1 MIKSSLVSDAVA
13 NPQFRDGD
21 DDDDDDCM
29 DAFVK
34 LFDSSENDTRYFCHI
49 CRRYGSRVIDRRY
62 PGGDWAIKGMRFK
75 TLRRSKAFYMK
86 RHLLSLRH
94 KNALKRSEGENIEK
108 SQKGQPSLEDARKA
122 TENLCRTAQFMV
134 DKNLGFE
141 SLRDL
146 DALLHYLYDPID
158 NPVGNQNHST
168 KSLPSL
174 LIANYNAGKD
184 LIIKEINSFNPNTQ
198 AERKVTI
205 AMNKGIVPNDARR
218 QAIVASYVGDN
229 GYIKEVLLSANRI
242 LDFTSKGHFDHFKS
256 NCLDFMS
263 DLKNIK
269 VICTDSAS
277 VYVGKHVGFS
287 ARMTND
293 PDFSDNVIHLKDF
306 CHSAELMF
314 ASSFPLWV
322 KETLN
327 KSSKLVRI
335 FESGSKLA
343 LELTDFVG
351 RNVDYHFATLRQL
364 VETQYVEHGHAH
376 VYSIL
381 VNLKTFRKHLPEI
394 IDDPDLDDLH
404 DRAKFVLDLVI
415 DPVFITRLVFID
427 SVFVEVSLI
436 QKKAQA
442 HDFGPFE
449 LQDCTSSLFNSI
461 SCLVKDPP
469 VQFLKM
475 VEGGVFNNTYRL
487 THRRCYSCHLDYN
500 WAGCSV
506 SKQSI
511 LDECEA
517 WIGDI
522 LSSLDKYLR
531 VPALVNSICNFFS
544 IDDID
549 LDTKCDE
556 LKIIY
561 QNSNIEYT
569 HCGVNC
575 DGVPFCKCV
584 RDEVLGFF
592 AHFASVKED
601 FLSENKTVDY
611 KSAFAFYLS
620 SPSICRLG
628 FTNIVRIIE
637 LAQLL
642 KSNQSS
648 TQRTF
653 SVVANVVSDRS
664 EGKYHSPEVV
674 TDMVNCIVFNKQNF
688 SIHTLDV
695 ENSRKHFLKNNDSE
709 ALKRTT
715 PKTTVSTT
723 VNRIIKEKSETDIF
737 IKKRK
742 DLSIDD
748 PRKKKTTSTVES
760 PPDSPAEV
768 DDPLPVTTTKENG
781 IPPDVSSPAFTHPEQ
796 SETISMPPLLCSCKE
811 EEGKSPDSVF
821 VGCSR
826 QKYCLSKLE
835 RLATLKRTGGDWFH
849 YYCVG
854 LNGIPPKK
862 AKWFCPLCKA
872 KFIKQSKTGTRTL
885 LSRELDKHDF
895 TMMKFTVLKEDTLLS
910 CFSHVMYSNYAF
922 HLKVREALHNVLH
935 DVISSDL
942 FKHCWQNNSEESLNC
957 KDPEQFLIY
966 KIMPYY
972 KLSNLPPNSENAKCY
987 EKTLSVKDNF
997 EIYIHLFCYLACRD
1011 ILLLKTEDQRTFHTT
1026 CLSKYKIN
1034 KNSGQFS
1041 LFYCQKLCKDKVK
1054 YSLIVPT
1061 IPENSKYPNDFTI
1074 TLNS

>member
-13 NPQFRDGD
+13 NPQFRG
-21 DDDDDDCM
+21 DDDCM
-29 DAFVK
+29 YAFVK
-34 LFDSSENDTRYFCHI
+34 LFDSSKNDTRYFCHI
-49 CRRYGSRVIDRRY
+49 CRRYGSRVINRRS

-75 TLRRSKAFYMK
+75 TLQRSKAFYMK
-86 RHLLSLRH
+86 RHLLSVSH

-134 DKNLGFE
+134 DKNLSYE
-141 SLRDL
+141 SLGHL
-146 DALLHYLYDPID
+146 AAFLHYYDPKQ
-158 NPVGNQNHST
+158 NPIGNKYHNARNI
-168 KSLPSL
+168 PSL
-174 LIANYNAGKD
+174 VIANYNAGKD

-205 AMNKGIVPNDARR
+205 AINKGIVPNDARR

-263 DLKNIK
+263 DLKNIQA
-269 VICTDSAS
+269 ICTDSAS
-277 VYVGKHVGFS
+277 VYVEKHVGFS

-293 PDFSDNVIHLKDF
+293 PDFSDNVIHLIDF

-314 ASSFPLWV
+314 ASSFPHWV

-327 KSSKLVRI
+327 KSSELVRI

-343 LELTDFVG
+343 LEFTDFVG
-351 RNVDYHFATLRQL
+351 SNVDYQLATLCQL
-364 VETQYVEHGHAH
+364 VETQYVGHIHAH
-376 VYSIL
+376 VDSIL

-394 IDDPDLDDLH
+394 IDDPDLEDLH

-427 SVFVEVSLI
+427 SVFFQFSLV

-449 LQDCTSSLFNSI
+449 LQDCTSSLFDSI

-469 VQFLKM
+469 VQFLK
-475 VEGGVFNNTYRL
+475 VVQGGVSNNTYRF
-487 THRRCYSCHLDYN
+487 THRRYYLCHLDHN
-500 WAGCSV
+500 WEHCSI

-511 LDECEA
+511 LDEYEA

-531 VPALVNSICNFFS
+531 VPVLVNSICNFFS
-544 IDDID
+544 LDDTD

-556 LKIIY
+556 LKVIY
-561 QNSNIEYT
+561 QNSDIEYT

-575 DGVPFCKCV
+575 DGFPFCKCV

-601 FLSENKTVDY
+601 FLSENRTVDY

-620 SPSICRLG
+620 SPSICKLG

-648 TQRTF
+648 TQMAF
-653 SVVANVVSDRS
+653 SVVANVVSDRF
-664 EGKYHSPEVV
+664 EDKYWSPEVV
-674 TDMVNCIVFNKQNF
+674 TPEVVADMVNYIVFNKQNF
-688 SIHTLDV
+688 SVHTVDV
-695 ENSRKHFLKNNDSE
+695 KNSRKHFLKTNHSE
-709 ALKRTT
+709 ALL
-715 PKTTVSTT
+715 KTKGKIVVSATVDK
-723 VNRIIKEKSETDIF
+723 IIKKSGT
-737 IKKRK
+737 KRK
-742 DLSIDD
+742 DLSIFG
-748 PRKKKTTSTVES
+748 PKKKKKISSVSSSPES
-760 PPDSPAEV
+760 LAEV
-768 DDPLPVTTTKENG
+768 GRDPLPVTTTKENG

-821 VGCSR
+821 VGCSK
-826 QKYCLSKLE
+826 QKNCLSKLE

-854 LNGIPPKK
+854 LDGIPPKI

-872 KFIKQSKTGTRTL
+872 KFIKQSKTSTRTL

-895 TMMKFTVLKEDTLLS
+895 KMMKFTVLKEDTLLS
-910 CFSHVMYSNYAF
+910 CFSHVMYSNYTF

-1011 ILLLKTEDQRTFHTT
+1011 ILLLKSEDQRTFHTT
-1026 CLSKYKIN
+1026 CLSKYEIN

-1041 LFYCQKLCKDKVK
+1041 LFYGQKLSNDKVK